1 MNVVTLT
8 YILVGIFLTGSL
20 FLFGLFVVDSFL
32 KWSGARRRAGD
43 LLRTVLTREQYCQ
56 LIKRGYVD
64 IPSPRDPQC
73 IYRVPRDPGLVKVI
87 EKGRRKASLCLQ
99 PLEWVPDADIVVI
112 HKLMIEADE
121 ETYLQRANSIAPL
134 DGSSNWED

>member
-1 MNVVTLT
+1 MNVETLA
-8 YILVGIFLTGSL
+8 YILGGIIVTISL
-20 FLFGLFVVDSFL
+20 VLLGRFIVESCL
-32 KWSGARRRAGD
+32 KWSGARRRAGE
-43 LLRTVLTREQYCQ
+43 LLRTVFTREQYRQ

-73 IYRVPRDPGLVKVI
+73 FYRVPQAPGLVGVI

-121 ETYLQRANSIAPL
+121 ETYLQKANIIVPT
-134 DGSSNWED
+134 SSDSWKD